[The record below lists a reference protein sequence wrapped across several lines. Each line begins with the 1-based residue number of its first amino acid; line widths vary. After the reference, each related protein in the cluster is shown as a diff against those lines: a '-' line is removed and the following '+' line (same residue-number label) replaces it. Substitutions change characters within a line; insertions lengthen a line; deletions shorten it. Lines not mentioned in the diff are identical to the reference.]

1 MSLNVQDSTNTNDL
15 INDIQTLH
23 RMSLEKDNLLIN
35 ITAKL
40 INLEDQMKHLI
51 EQNNNLKSEM
61 SRLMA
66 YFISFSVDVKD
77 DLHHIKY
84 THLNN

>member
-1 MSLNVQDSTNTNDL
+1 MSQESTNTNDL
-15 INDIQTLH
+15 INDVQTLH

-40 INLEDQMKHLI
+40 INLEDQMKHLV
-51 EQNNNLKSEM
+51 EQNSNLKYEM

-66 YFISFSVDVKD
+66 YFISFSADVKN

-84 THLNN
+84 K

>member
-1 MSLNVQDSTNTNDL
+1 MSQDSTNTNDL

-40 INLEDQMKHLI
+40 INLEDQMKHLV
-51 EQNNNLKSEM
+51 EQNNNLKYEM
-61 SRLMA
+61 FRLMA
-66 YFISFSVDVKD
+66 YFISFSADVKD
-77 DLHHIKY
+77 DFHSIY
-84 THLNN
+84 DRI

>member
-1 MSLNVQDSTNTNDL
+1 MSQDSTNTNDL

-35 ITAKL
+35 INAKL
-40 INLEDQMKHLI
+40 INLEDQMKNLS

-66 YFISFSVDVKD
+66 YFISFSTDVKD
-77 DLHHIKY
+77 DLHHIKCK
-84 THLNN
+84 

>member
-1 MSLNVQDSTNTNDL
+1 MSQEIIANTNTNANTNDL
-15 INDIQTLH
+15 INDVQTLH

-40 INLEDQMKHLI
+40 INLEDQMKHLS
-51 EQNNNLKSEM
+51 EQNNNLKYEI

-66 YFISFSVDVKD
+66 YFISFSVDVKN

-84 THLNN
+84 K

>member
-1 MSLNVQDSTNTNDL
+1 MSQESTNTNDL
-15 INDIQTLH
+15 INDVQTLH

-35 ITAKL
+35 INAKL
-40 INLEDQMKHLI
+40 INLEDQMKHLV
-51 EQNNNLKSEM
+51 EQNSNLKSEM

-66 YFISFSVDVKD
+66 YFISFSVDVKN

-84 THLNN
+84 K

>member
-1 MSLNVQDSTNTNDL
+1 MSQESTINANDL
-15 INDIQTLH
+15 INDVQTLH

-40 INLEDQMKHLI
+40 INLEDQMKHLS
-51 EQNNNLKSEM
+51 EQNSNLKSEM

-66 YFISFSVDVKD
+66 YFISFSVDVKN

-84 THLNN
+84 K